1 MLLHH
6 AVRINY
12 ILNMENNKD
21 YSNEILAV
29 KEATEQKKIC
39 KCCGKELPI
48 SNFKRQSRGYR
59 KICMACERS
68 ANGVSERFSSFTD
81 RELMEELRS
90 RGYKGI
96 FKKVQI
102 IEVKL

>member
-1 MLLHH
+1 MLLAHV
-6 AVRINY
+6 AKINY
-12 ILNMENNKD
+12 ILNMETNKNYNN
-21 YSNEILAV
+21 EVLAI
-29 KEATEQKKIC
+29 KETTEQKKIC
-39 KCCGKELPI
+39 KCCGKELSI
-48 SNFKRQSRGYR
+48 NNFRRQSKGYR

-68 ANGVSERFSSFTD
+68 FNGVSERFSSFTD